1 MLKKRDRNEVR
12 QIRHAR
18 VRKKISGTPDMPR
31 LCVFRSNAAIY
42 AQVIDDTRGLTLA
55 AASTLDEAVKAQES
69 ELDKKGASK
78 AVGKLVGE
86 RALAAGITQVV
97 FDRSGYIYTGRVAS
111 LADGARE
118 AGLKF

>member
-12 QIRHAR
+12 VIRHAR

-31 LCVFRSNAAIY
+31 LCVFRSNAEIY
-42 AQVIDDTRGLTLA
+42 AQVIDDVKGVTLA
-55 AASTLDEAVKAQES
+55 SASTMDAEIKKLLDD
-69 ELDKKGASK
+69 LDKKGASK

-86 RALAAGITQVV
+86 RALKAGITQVV

>member
-1 MLKKRDRNEVR
+1 LFKKRDRNEVR

-18 VRKKISGTPDMPR
+18 VRKKVSGTPDMPR

-42 AQVIDDTRGLTLA
+42 AQVIDDTRGITLA
-55 AASTLDEAVKAQES
+55 SASTLDADIKAQEAD
-69 ELDKKGASK
+69 LDKKGASK

-86 RALAAGITQVV
+86 RALAAGITRVV